1 MTEFYLDFETLGVN
15 PEYDK
20 IITIQYQQVDTRT
33 GAPKG
38 SLTILKEWESSEK
51 EILKEFLE
59 VLNPDNVWDFIPIGY
74 NLRFEL
80 YFLQVRLRK
89 TLKLELSNEWLYY
102 NLPRVDIRSILVM
115 MNEGQFKGATLD
127 WFIDR
132 ESDNSEIPNW
142 YEGKEYQ
149 KIEVYI
155 EDETK
160 RFLHAYQFMKSKL
173 PPLFRAYRPLP

>member
-1 MTEFYLDFETLGVN
+1 MTDFYLDFETLGIK

-20 IITIQYQQVDTRT
+20 IITIQYQQVDTKT

-59 VLNPDNVWDFIPIGY
+59 VLNPENVWDFIPIGY

-80 YFLQVRLRK
+80 HFLQTRLRNI
-89 TLKLELSNEWLYY
+89 LKFELSNEWLNY
-102 NLPRVDIRSILVM
+102 NLPRIDIRSILVM
-115 MNEGQFKGATLD
+115 MNQGQLKGATLS
-127 WFIDR
+127 WFIDKK
-132 ESDNSEIPNW
+132 SDSREIPKW
-142 YEGKEYQ
+142 YEGKEYG
-149 KIEVYI
+149 KIEAYI

-160 RFLHAYQFMKSKL
+160 RFLHAYQFLKERI
-173 PPLFRAYRPLP
+173 PPLYNEYRPLE

>member
-1 MTEFYLDFETLGVN
+1 MTEFYLDFETLGVR
-15 PEYDK
+15 PDYDK

-33 GAPKG
+33 GVPKG
-38 SLTILKEWESSEK
+38 SLTVLKEWESSEK

-59 VLNPDNVWDFIPIGY
+59 VINPENVWDFIPIGY

-80 YFLQVRLRK
+80 HFLQARLRK
-89 TLKLELSNEWLYY
+89 VLKYELSNEWLNY
-102 NLPRVDIRSILVM
+102 NLPRVDIGDLLIII
-115 MNEGQFKGATLD
+115 NEGQVKGATLD

-142 YEGKEYQ
+142 YEGKEYA
-149 KIEVYI
+149 KIEAYI

-160 RFLHAYQFMKSKL
+160 RFLHAYQFLKKEI
-173 PPLFRAYRPLP
+173 PLLYKDYKPLE